1 MSYFVWD
8 ISPEILQIGSISI
21 RWYGLLFALGFIIG
35 YEISQWMFKIEKR
48 NIKDIDKLTVI
59 IILSTVIGARLGHC
73 FFYEPQYYLANPI
86 EILYVWKGGLAS
98 HGAAIAIL
106 LGIWYFVS
114 RNRQYKFMW
123 IMDRLVITVAFAG
136 SLIRLGNFFNSEIL
150 GIPSNVPWAIIF
162 ANVDEIPRHAVQ
174 LYESIAYLL
183 IFIYLLLIYFRHK
196 ENLPSGRT
204 FGAFLTLVFLAR
216 FFLEFYKEQQ
226 TSLEASLPLH
236 MGQLLSIPFLLTGL
250 YFWIRSY
257 RLKSK

>member
-8 ISPEILQIGSISI
+8 VSPEILQIGSISI
-21 RWYGLLFALGFIIG
+21 RWYGLLFALGFIVG
-35 YEISQWMFKIEKR
+35 YELIQWMFKIEKR
-48 NIKDIDKLTVI
+48 NIKDIDKLTVVM
-59 IILSTVIGARLGHC
+59 ILSTVIGARLGHC

-114 RNRQYKFMW
+114 RNKQYNFMW

-162 ANVDEIPRHAVQ
+162 ANVDDIPRHAVQ
-174 LYESIAYLL
+174 LYESISYMLIFLFLL
-183 IFIYLLLIYFRHK
+183 IIYLRHK
-196 ENLPSGRT
+196 ENLPSGST

-226 TSLEASLPLH
+226 TNLEASLPLH

-250 YFWIRSY
+250 YFWIRSN
-257 RLKSK
+257 RAKSN